1 MWRTIPSMI
10 LLSNACSAQSLTPI
24 VPPPAVTAQSSPDNA
39 GQIISFGV
47 EFGLPYDLTTALENP
62 LGRALTAI
70 SVAAGGLIF
79 GAVSVYGSQ
88 SFNDVEIVTA
98 TFQYSGSCF
107 SGEPSLADQTTYH
120 HWKKVCFNSINLS
133 IL

>member
-1 MWRTIPSMI
+1 MI
-10 LLSNACSAQSLTPI
+10 LLSNSCSAQSLPPI
-24 VPPPAVTAQSSPDNA
+24 APPPEVTAQSPPDNA

-79 GAVSVYGSQ
+79 GVASVS
-88 SFNDVEIVTA
+88 I
-98 TFQYSGSCF
+98 
-107 SGEPSLADQTTYH
+107 
-120 HWKKVCFNSINLS
+120 
-133 IL
+133 

>member
-1 MWRTIPSMI
+1 M
-10 LLSNACSAQSLTPI
+10 LYLFQ
-24 VPPPAVTAQSSPDNA
+24 
-39 GQIISFGV
+39 F
-47 EFGLPYDLTTALENP
+47 E
-62 LGRALTAI
+62 
-70 SVAAGGLIF
+70 
-79 GAVSVYGSQ
+79 SVYGSQ

-133 IL
+133 ILYIGILFTKCIIPSCRWKRSVEENSEAWSLDLGLRMLAVKEVSCKRRLVRLNMSFIEEMKKKPTAYKQRGV

>member
-1 MWRTIPSMI
+1 MI

-120 HWKKVCFNSINLS
+120 HWKKVRFNSINLS

>member
-1 MWRTIPSMI
+1 MLWGLKRAERLPCFRGLKWYGMWRTIPSMI
-10 LLSNACSAQSLTPI
+10 LLSNTCSAQSLTPI

-70 SVAAGGLIF
+70 SVAAGGLKF
-79 GAVSVYGSQ
+79 GAVSVYGS
-88 SFNDVEIVTA
+88 
-98 TFQYSGSCF
+98 
-107 SGEPSLADQTTYH
+107 
-120 HWKKVCFNSINLS
+120 
-133 IL
+133 